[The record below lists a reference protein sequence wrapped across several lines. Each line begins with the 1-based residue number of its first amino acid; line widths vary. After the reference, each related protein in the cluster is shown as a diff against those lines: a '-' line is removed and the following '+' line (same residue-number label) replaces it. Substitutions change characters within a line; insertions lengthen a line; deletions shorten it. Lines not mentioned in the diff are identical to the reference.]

1 MPLDFAAPNSAGS
14 SLSLEDHSAVA
25 AWLEAIAWTGWVAWT
40 DLNNEEIEELVGVGP
55 VGQAPVWQLWRQM
68 SDGRLVVACEDRG
81 ELHLV
86 DTVAEARRVV
96 EASKP

>member
-1 MPLDFAAPNSAGS
+1 MPLDFAAPTSAGA
-14 SLSLEDHSAVA
+14 SLSLADHSDIA

-40 DLNNEEIEELVGVGP
+40 DLNNEEIEELVGIGP
-55 VGQAPVWQLWRQM
+55 DGEVPVWQLWRQL

-81 ELHLV
+81 ELHTV
-86 DTVAEARRVV
+86 DTMAAARRVV